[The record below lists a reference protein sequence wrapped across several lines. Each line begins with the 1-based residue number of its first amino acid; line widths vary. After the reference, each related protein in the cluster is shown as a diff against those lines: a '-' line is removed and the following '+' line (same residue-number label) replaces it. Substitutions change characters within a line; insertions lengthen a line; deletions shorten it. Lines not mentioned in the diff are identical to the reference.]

1 MEATTGICWAPQLRG
16 EIFDVEANL
25 EDHQQISTAVQ
36 AVRAHYASLAE
47 APGVPLERLAKRA
60 GQHELPLV
68 QGVCEDLAQRLVAEW
83 LSTVRIGAI
92 LQAAAEHIF
101 LCCRQQ
107 RRVGIPFLWA

>member
-47 APGVPLERLAKRA
+47 APGVPLERLAKRSHVLHH
-60 GQHELPLV
+60 QHVLVELV
-68 QGVCEDLAQRLVAEW
+68 WRRRRNDSKADAEAR
-83 LSTVRIGAI
+83 VRNELRGAI
-92 LQAAAEHIF
+92 Q
-101 LCCRQQ
+101 RQ
-107 RRVGIPFLWA
+107 